1 LHRTAFGA
9 VQVSNLSIF
18 QTLNFIFI
26 YEEIASSPEG
36 LLAMT

>member
-1 LHRTAFGA
+1 

-18 QTLNFIFI
+18 QTLNFI